1 MLTVHEKR
9 PMTQS
14 RKPGP
19 FNSQR
24 STNQLVKLIHQHMND
39 RSRNTKASSRIMD
52 NKHPTRA
59 LMKADQGKK
68 GYLTLELL
76 KECLERNFDVV
87 MDEEELERV
96 IEAYPSD
103 IPTDSG
109 STGFNYMAFVTHMHS
124 MGQVSFTCPCRTSAG
139 YS

>member
-1 MLTVHEKR
+1 
-9 PMTQS
+9 
-14 RKPGP
+14 
-19 FNSQR
+19 
-24 STNQLVKLIHQHMND
+24 
-39 RSRNTKASSRIMD
+39 MD

-59 LMKADQGKK
+59 LMKADQGKM

-109 STGFNYMAFVTHMHS
+109 STGFNYMAFVTNMHS
-124 MGQVSFTCPCRTSAG
+124 MGQVSFTCP
-139 YS
+139 